1 VTAAAGRDDLLA
13 PLRPRFAAATADVA
27 APVVV
32 GCSGGAD
39 SVALLVLAVDAGLSP
54 VAVHVDHGLRPE
66 SRDEQ
71 GLVAALVSRVGA
83 AFDGRAVC
91 IERGAN
97 VEARARD
104 ARYAA
109 LESARTE
116 HHASAVLVA
125 HTADDQAETVL
136 LNVLR
141 GSAATG
147 LAGMRARRDQ
157 VVRPLLSTRRAE
169 LAALCDALGL
179 PVLHDPM
186 NDDETFRRVALR
198 RKVLP
203 LLEQLAARDLV
214 PVLAGQA
221 EILGEESDYLDALA
235 RAAWPVAGDP
245 SARAL
250 STLAPVVARRAV
262 RQWLGP
268 PPPSRA
274 EVARVLEVASGA
286 RRATELAGG
295 RTVRRGAGGRL
306 LQERASR

>member
-1 VTAAAGRDDLLA
+1 
-13 PLRPRFAAATADVA
+13 
-27 APVVV
+27 
-32 GCSGGAD
+32 
-39 SVALLVLAVDAGLSP
+39 VALLVLAVDAGLAP
-54 VAVHVDHGLRPE
+54 VAVHVDHALRPE
-66 SRDEQ
+66 SGHEQ
-71 GLVAALVSRVGA
+71 GLVAALAARVGA
-83 AFDGRAVC
+83 AFHGRAVC
-91 IERGAN
+91 VESGAN

-116 HHASAVLVA
+116 HHATAVLVA

-147 LAGMRARRDQ
+147 LAGMRVRRDR
-157 VVRPLLSTRRAE
+157 VVRPLLSARRAE

-221 EILGEESDYLDALA
+221 EILGEESDYLDAVA
-235 RAAWPVAGDP
+235 RGAWPVAGDP

-250 STLAPVVARRAV
+250 SLLAPVLARRAV
-262 RQWLGP
+262 RQWLGL

-286 RRATELAGG
+286 RRATELAGR

-306 LQERASR
+306 LLERGSL